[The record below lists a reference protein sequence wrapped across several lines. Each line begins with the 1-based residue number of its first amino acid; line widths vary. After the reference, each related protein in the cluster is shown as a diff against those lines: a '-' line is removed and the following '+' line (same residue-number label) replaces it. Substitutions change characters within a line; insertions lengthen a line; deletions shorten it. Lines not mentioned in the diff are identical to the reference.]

1 MSPFSLSS
9 GNTNRVAPQLAWLV
23 RQRLEQLYLLQYRAF
38 SYSHCNHNHLKLVVG
53 NVKGMGKVNEVL
65 MKRVHSLRIDGF
77 LERKKQDRLF
87 GRKIHEVMDQLLKTQ
102 EALDQL
108 LERYY
113 QMMVHSLKV
122 QRPLW
127 MIKWE
132 VIELQLNVQLQM
144 CVVASLL
151 GREHQWLGELT
162 PLRLS

>member
-1 MSPFSLSS
+1 M
-9 GNTNRVAPQLAWLV
+9 
-23 RQRLEQLYLLQYRAF
+23 YLLQYRAF

-87 GRKIHEVMDQLLKTQ
+87 GRKTHDQLLEMKTQDQLLKTQ

-122 QRPLW
+122 
-127 MIKWE
+127 
-132 VIELQLNVQLQM
+132 
-144 CVVASLL
+144 
-151 GREHQWLGELT
+151 
-162 PLRLS
+162 